1 MKNPNNV
8 LGLILVIAGGLI
20 LLNNFD
26 LLHINI
32 RELIKFWPL
41 LLVYSGLVL
50 LAGNKK
56 GWAVSLTMVCITIIF
71 IIIYLLFRGQTMD
84 AIDTI

>member
-1 MKNPNNV
+1 MKNPNNT
-8 LGLILVIAGGLI
+8 LGLILVVAGALL

-26 LLHINI
+26 LLQINV

-56 GWAVSLTMVCITIIF
+56 GWAVSLSMVAITIIF
-71 IIIYLLFRGQTMD
+71 VIVYFVFKNINAY
-84 AIDTI
+84 TI

>member
-1 MKNPNNV
+1 MKNPNNT
-8 LGLILVIAGGLI
+8 LGFILVIAGALL

-26 LLHINI
+26 LLQINI
-32 RELIKFWPL
+32 REMIKFWPL

-56 GWAVSLTMVCITIIF
+56 GYAVSLAMVSITVVF
-71 IIIYLLFRGQTMD
+71 IIVYFIFRDLD
-84 AIDTI
+84 AYII

>member
-1 MKNPNNV
+1 MKNPNNT
-8 LGLILVIAGGLI
+8 LGLILVIAGALL

-26 LLHINI
+26 LLQINV

-56 GWAVSLTMVCITIIF
+56 GWAVSLAMVAITIIF
-71 IIIYLLFRGQTMD
+71 VIVYFVFKNID
-84 AIDTI
+84 AYTI

>member
-1 MKNPNNV
+1 M
-8 LGLILVIAGGLI
+8 LGLILVMAGALL

-26 LLHINI
+26 LLQLNI
-32 RELIKFWPL
+32 REMIKFWPL

-56 GWAVSLTMVCITIIF
+56 GWAVSLAMVAITIISIAVYF
-71 IIIYLLFRGQTMD
+71 VFKNPEAYII
-84 AIDTI
+84 

>member
-1 MKNPNNV
+1 MKNPNNT
-8 LGLILVIAGGLI
+8 LGFILIVAGALL

-26 LLHINI
+26 MLQINI
-32 RELIKFWPL
+32 REMIKFWPL

-56 GWAVSLTMVCITIIF
+56 GYAVSLSMVAITVIF
-71 IIIYLLFRGQTMD
+71 IIVYFIFRDID
-84 AIDTI
+84 AYII

>member
-1 MKNPNNV
+1 MKNPNNT
-8 LGLILVIAGGLI
+8 LGFILVIAGALL

-32 RELIKFWPL
+32 REMIKFWPL

-56 GWAVSLTMVCITIIF
+56 GYAVSLAMVAITVIF
-71 IIIYLLFRGQTMD
+71 IMVYFIFRDIDAYII
-84 AIDTI
+84 

>member
-1 MKNPNNV
+1 MKNPNNT
-8 LGLILVIAGGLI
+8 LGLILVIAGALL

-26 LLHINI
+26 LLQINV

-56 GWAVSLTMVCITIIF
+56 GWAVSLAMVAITIIF
-71 IIIYLLFRGQTMD
+71 VIVYFVFKNIHAY
-84 AIDTI
+84 TI

>member
-1 MKNPNNV
+1 MKNPNNT
-8 LGLILVIAGGLI
+8 LGLILVVAGALL

-26 LLHINI
+26 LLQINV

-56 GWAVSLTMVCITIIF
+56 GWAVSLAMVAITIIF
-71 IIIYLLFRGQTMD
+71 VIVYFVFKNID
-84 AIDTI
+84 AYTI

>member
-1 MKNPNNV
+1 MKNPNNT
-8 LGLILVIAGGLI
+8 LGFILVIAGALL

-26 LLHINI
+26 LLQINI
-32 RELIKFWPL
+32 REMIKFWPL

-56 GWAVSLTMVCITIIF
+56 GYAVSLAMVSITVVF
-71 IIIYLLFRGQTMD
+71 IIVYFIFRDID
-84 AIDTI
+84 AYII

>member
-1 MKNPNNV
+1 MKNLNNT
-8 LGLILVIAGGLI
+8 LGFILVIAGALL

-26 LLHINI
+26 LLQINI
-32 RELIKFWPL
+32 REMIKFWPL

-56 GWAVSLTMVCITIIF
+56 GYAVSLAMVSITVIF
-71 IIIYLLFRGQTMD
+71 IIVYFIFRDLD
-84 AIDTI
+84 AYII

>member
-1 MKNPNNV
+1 MKNPNNT
-8 LGLILVIAGGLI
+8 LGFILIVAGALL

-26 LLHINI
+26 MLQINI
-32 RELIKFWPL
+32 REMIKFWPL

-56 GWAVSLTMVCITIIF
+56 GYAVSLSMVAITVILIIVYF
-71 IIIYLLFRGQTMD
+71 IFRDIDAYII
-84 AIDTI
+84 

>member
-1 MKNPNNV
+1 MKNPNNT
-8 LGLILVIAGGLI
+8 LGFILILAGALL

-32 RELIKFWPL
+32 REMIKFWPL

-56 GWAVSLTMVCITIIF
+56 GYAVSLAMVAITIIF
-71 IIIYLLFRGQTMD
+71 IIVYFIFKDID
-84 AIDTI
+84 AYII

>member
-1 MKNPNNV
+1 MKNPNNT
-8 LGLILVIAGGLI
+8 LGFILVIAGVLL

-26 LLHINI
+26 LLQINI
-32 RELIKFWPL
+32 REMIKFWPL

-56 GWAVSLTMVCITIIF
+56 GYAVSLAMVSITVVF
-71 IIIYLLFRGQTMD
+71 IIVYFIFRDLD
-84 AIDTI
+84 AYII

>member
-1 MKNPNNV
+1 MKNPNNI
-8 LGLILVIAGGLI
+8 LGFILILAGALL

-26 LLHINI
+26 LLQINI
-32 RELIKFWPL
+32 REMIKFWPL

-56 GWAVSLTMVCITIIF
+56 GYAVSLAMVAITVIFVIVYFIFKDIDAYII
-71 IIIYLLFRGQTMD
+71 
-84 AIDTI
+84 

>member
-1 MKNPNNV
+1 MKNPNNT
-8 LGLILVIAGGLI
+8 LGFILVIAGALL

-26 LLHINI
+26 LLQINI
-32 RELIKFWPL
+32 REMIKFWPL

-56 GWAVSLTMVCITIIF
+56 GYAVSLSMVAITVIF
-71 IIIYLLFRGQTMD
+71 IIVYFIFRDID
-84 AIDTI
+84 AYII

>member
-1 MKNPNNV
+1 MKNPNNT
-8 LGLILVIAGGLI
+8 LGFILVIAGALL

-26 LLHINI
+26 LLQINI
-32 RELIKFWPL
+32 REMIKFWPL

-56 GWAVSLTMVCITIIF
+56 GYAVSLAMVSITVIF
-71 IIIYLLFRGQTMD
+71 IIVYFVFRDLD
-84 AIDTI
+84 AYII

>member
-1 MKNPNNV
+1 MKNPNNT
-8 LGLILVIAGGLI
+8 LGFILILAGALL

-26 LLHINI
+26 LLQINI
-32 RELIKFWPL
+32 REMIKFWPL

-56 GWAVSLTMVCITIIF
+56 GYAVSLAMVAITVIF
-71 IIIYLLFRGQTMD
+71 IIVYFIFKDID
-84 AIDTI
+84 AYII

>member
-1 MKNPNNV
+1 MKNPNNT
-8 LGLILVIAGGLI
+8 LGLILVVAGALL

-26 LLHINI
+26 LLQINV

-56 GWAVSLTMVCITIIF
+56 GWAVSLAMVAITIIF
-71 IIIYLLFRGQTMD
+71 VIVYFVFKNLD
-84 AIDTI
+84 AYTI

>member
-1 MKNPNNV
+1 MKNPNNT
-8 LGLILVIAGGLI
+8 LGFILVIAGALL

-32 RELIKFWPL
+32 REMIKFWPL

-56 GWAVSLTMVCITIIF
+56 GYAVSLAMVSITVIF
-71 IIIYLLFRGQTMD
+71 IIVYFIFRDLD
-84 AIDTI
+84 AYII

>member
-1 MKNPNNV
+1 MKNPNNT
-8 LGLILVIAGGLI
+8 LGFILVIAGALL

-26 LLHINI
+26 LLQINI
-32 RELIKFWPL
+32 REMIKFWPL

-56 GWAVSLTMVCITIIF
+56 GYAVSVAMVSITVIF
-71 IIIYLLFRGQTMD
+71 IIVYFVFRDLD
-84 AIDTI
+84 AYII

>member
-1 MKNPNNV
+1 MKNPNNT
-8 LGLILVIAGGLI
+8 LGFILVIAGALL

-26 LLHINI
+26 LLQINI
-32 RELIKFWPL
+32 REMIKFWPL

-56 GWAVSLTMVCITIIF
+56 GYAVSLAMVSITVIF
-71 IIIYLLFRGQTMD
+71 IIVYFIFRDID
-84 AIDTI
+84 AYII

>member
-1 MKNPNNV
+1 MKNPNNT
-8 LGLILVIAGGLI
+8 LGFILVIAGALL

-32 RELIKFWPL
+32 REMIKFWPL

-56 GWAVSLTMVCITIIF
+56 GYAVSLSMVAITVIF
-71 IIIYLLFRGQTMD
+71 IIVYFIFRDID
-84 AIDTI
+84 AYII

>member
-1 MKNPNNV
+1 MKNPNNT
-8 LGLILVIAGGLI
+8 LGFILVIAGALL

-26 LLHINI
+26 LLQINI
-32 RELIKFWPL
+32 REMIKFWPL

-56 GWAVSLTMVCITIIF
+56 GYAVSLAMVSITVIF
-71 IIIYLLFRGQTMD
+71 IIVYFIFRDLD
-84 AIDTI
+84 AYII

>member
-1 MKNPNNV
+1 MKNPNNM
-8 LGLILVIAGGLI
+8 LGLILVLAGALL

-26 LLHINI
+26 LLQINI
-32 RELIKFWPL
+32 REMIKFWPL

-56 GWAVSLTMVCITIIF
+56 GWAVSLAMVAITVISIIVYF
-71 IIIYLLFRGQTMD
+71 VFKNPEAYII
-84 AIDTI
+84 

>member
-1 MKNPNNV
+1 MKNPNNT
-8 LGLILVIAGGLI
+8 LGLILVIAGALL

-26 LLHINI
+26 LLHINV

-56 GWAVSLTMVCITIIF
+56 GWAVSLAMVAITIIF
-71 IIIYLLFRGQTMD
+71 VIVYFVFKNID
-84 AIDTI
+84 AYTI